1 MNSINDFISRSLRH
15 TIIADVN
22 NYGGMTSTVC
32 SYLNSEGGTIIVGAS
47 KDKSIVEITNL
58 NNFIKVIRE
67 KIEKD
72 ITPNL
77 PLVSTE
83 AVDTTEGEIII
94 IEVPEGQDKPYV
106 FNGSI
111 YVQKTKK
118 AVPAD
123 AFMIRNM
130 VQQKTIDAVRW
141 ERRSSLA
148 IKIKDFNKETIF
160 SCVSSIESSGRHIFT
175 DNRDLEKIMHE
186 LALLRSDQFT
196 NAADV
201 LFSKVPGLRYPQI
214 RVRLVCFKEDKE
226 SEEFIDDKIIDGNIF
241 NIILSVEQFISKHI
255 NTSIEFSNNTFRTE
269 DLAAYP
275 LDAVREGIVN
285 ALAHRDYENS
295 YGGVAV
301 RIYPSR
307 LEIWN
312 SGHFPEEI
320 KLTDLKKNHPS
331 IPINPD
337 IVNVLY
343 LYGRMNRI
351 GRGTQNIIN
360 SCKKMGL
367 PTPKW
372 TDTQSGVTLTLLSQT
387 KNPKSFLNGRQK
399 KLLKYLKTGN
409 DIVISGYHEQ
419 FASSISIRQAR
430 RDLAS
435 LEDLGYIEL
444 IGSGA
449 GAKYRRTKKD

>member
-1 MNSINDFISRSLRH
+1 MNSINDFISRSLSH
-15 TIIADVN
+15 TLIADVN
-22 NYGGMTSTVC
+22 NYENIIMIVC
-32 SYLNSEGGTIIVGAS
+32 SYLNSEGGTVIIGVNI
-47 KDKSIVEITNL
+47 DKSIVEITNSKNL
-58 NNFIKVIRE
+58 IKVIRE

-111 YVQKTKK
+111 YIQKTKK
-118 AVPAD
+118 AIPAN
-123 AFMIRNM
+123 AFIIRNM
-130 VQQKTIDAVRW
+130 VQQKTINSLRW

-148 IKIKDFNKETIF
+148 IKIADFNKETIF
-160 SCVSSIESSGRHIFT
+160 SCVSSIESSGRHVFT
-175 DNRDLEKIMHE
+175 NNRDVEKIMHE
-186 LALLRSDQFT
+186 LALFRSAQFT

-201 LFSKVPGLRYPQI
+201 LFSKAPGLRNPQI

-226 SEEFIDDKIIDGNIF
+226 SDEFIDDKSIDGNIF
-241 NIILSVEQFISKHI
+241 HILSSVEQFINKHI
-255 NTSIEFSNNTFRTE
+255 NTSIDFSTDSFTTE
-269 DLAAYP
+269 DLATYP
-275 LDAVREGIVN
+275 HDAIREGIVN
-285 ALAHRDYENS
+285 AIAHRDYENS

-312 SGHFPEEI
+312 SGHFPEEL
-320 KLTDLKKNHPS
+320 KLTELKKNHPS

-360 SCKKMGL
+360 SCKRMGL

-372 TDTQSGVTLTLLSQT
+372 TDNQSGVTLTLLSQT
-387 KNPKSFLNGRQK
+387 KNPKSFLNKRQI
-399 KLLKYLKTGN
+399 KLLKHLKTGN
-409 DIVISGYHEQ
+409 EIVISIYHEQ
-419 FASSISIRQAR
+419 FASSISIRQAG
-430 RDLAS
+430 RDLAN
-435 LEDLGYIEL
+435 LENLGYLEL
-444 IGSGA
+444 IGAGS

>member
-1 MNSINDFISRSLRH
+1 MNSVGDFISRSLSY
-15 TIIADVN
+15 TLIEDVT
-22 NYGGMTSTVC
+22 NYESITRTVC
-32 SYLNSEGGTIIVGAS
+32 SYLNSEGGTIIVGAN
-47 KDKSIVEITNL
+47 KDKSIVKITNL
-58 NNFIKVIRE
+58 QNIIRVIRE

-94 IEVPEGQDKPYV
+94 IEVPEGHDKPYV
-106 FNGSI
+106 YDGSI
-111 YVQKTKK
+111 YIQKSKK
-118 AVPAD
+118 VVPAN
-123 AFMIRNM
+123 AFMIRDM
-130 VQQKTIDAVRW
+130 VQQKTIDPLRW
-141 ERRSSLA
+141 ERRSALA
-148 IKIKDFNKETIF
+148 IKIADFNKETIF
-160 SCVSSIESSGRHIFT
+160 SCVSSIESSGRHIFS
-175 DNRDLEKIMHE
+175 DNRDVEKIMHE
-186 LALLRSDQFT
+186 LALFRSAQFT

-201 LFSKVPGLRYPQI
+201 LFGKTPGFRNPQI

-226 SEEFIDDKIIDGNIF
+226 SDEFIDDKSIDGNIF
-241 NIILSVEQFISKHI
+241 HILLSIEQFISKHI
-255 NTSIEFSNNTFRTE
+255 NTSVEFSNNTFVSE

-275 LDAVREGIVN
+275 MDAIREGIVN

-301 RIYPSR
+301 RIYPGR

-312 SGHFPEEI
+312 SGHFPKEI
-320 KLTDLKKNHPS
+320 KIVDLKKNHPS

-372 TDTQSGVTLTLLSQT
+372 IDNESGVTLTLLSQT
-387 KNPKSFLNGRQK
+387 KNPKSFLNERQK

-409 DIVISGYHEQ
+409 EIVISFYHEQ
-419 FASSISIRQAR
+419 FASSISTRQAG
-430 RDLAS
+430 RDLAN
-435 LEDLGYIEL
+435 LQDLGYIEL
-444 IGSGA
+444 IGSGS